1 MTKTLGGLSLSV
13 IAVIAVGGVAV
24 LLAIMI
30 GLAVLF
36 DLPKRMKRKQDD
48 GIMEPSSKKSLEI
61 SEVEKG
67 SVDASI
73 TEVSLKT
80 NSSTNYSSMYPT
92 RPASPECS
100 CEHPVVSHNP
110 PRL

>member
-1 MTKTLGGLSLSV
+1 MTKLGGLSTSV
-13 IAVIAVGGVAV
+13 IAAIAAGGIFG
-24 LLAIMI
+24 LLAICI
-30 GLAVLF
+30 GLSILF
-36 DLPKRMKRKQDD
+36 DLPKRLKRKQDD

-67 SVDASI
+67 SVDASV

-92 RPASPECS
+92 RPASPECT

-110 PRL
+110 PRV